1 MKVKKQLR
9 QKRIKQ
15 FHRLYNH
22 TTSNLDYY
30 YSLIYKEI
38 KNMTENNKT
47 EIKQKVIN
55 FILDSLEETKFITE
69 RQLKKIFPNSIKIKN
84 IKVQDNLYK
93 QDGLTLADRVDRW
106 FKQTQKKEE
115 LSFQMARILDTQ
127 TYHIIPIIVK
137 EDFKREKGEKVYVEI
152 ISTDECHSGICLDY
166 ADGEAH
172 LEDDIELP
180 PYHPSCQCQAIY
192 YETSEVEI

>member
-1 MKVKKQLR
+1 MKVRKQLR

-15 FHRLYNH
+15 FHLLYSK
-22 TTSNLDYY
+22 TISNLDYY

-38 KNMTENNKT
+38 KNMTETNK
-47 EIKQKVIN
+47 EEVKQKVIN

-84 IKVQDNLYK
+84 IEIQDNLYT
-93 QDGLTLADRVDRW
+93 QDGLTLVDRVNRW

-115 LSFQMARILDTQ
+115 LSSQMARILNTQ
-127 TYHIIPIIVK
+127 TYHIVPIIVK
-137 EDFKREKGEKVYVEI
+137 EDLKRKDGEKIYIEI
-152 ISTDECHSGICLDY
+152 ISNDNCHSGICLDY

-192 YETSEVEI
+192 YETNEI